1 MVNIR
6 KTIDVWQ
13 QLASSKGPK
22 CESYTT
28 VVIAVNDQLATA
40 KLQFLPLQPFLE
52 FHHSDFSMIRFTS
65 DDIINIVKTLM
76 KLFIKANVVD
86 SCFYKD
92 L

>member
-28 VVIAVNDQLATA
+28 VTFIAMT
-40 KLQFLPLQPFLE
+40 LQPFLE
-52 FHHSDFSMIRFTS
+52 LHHSDFSMIRFTL
-65 DDIINIVKTLM
+65 DDITNIVKTLM
-76 KLFIKANVVD
+76 KLFIKANVVG